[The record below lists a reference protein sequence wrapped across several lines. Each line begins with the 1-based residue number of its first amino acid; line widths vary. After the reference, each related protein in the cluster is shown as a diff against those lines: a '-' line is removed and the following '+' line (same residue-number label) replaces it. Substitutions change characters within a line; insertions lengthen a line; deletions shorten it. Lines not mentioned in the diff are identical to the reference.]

1 MLIEWMPLL
10 SYDKADP
17 QSARFDLWQKALR
30 AGFFGFAVAR
40 ATSTGGWQA
49 AVAGLLLGTL
59 LEGA

>member
-1 MLIEWMPLL
+1 MLIDWMPLL

-17 QSARFDLWQKALR
+17 QSARFDFWQKVLC
-30 AGFFGFAVAR
+30 AGFLGFAVAR

-49 AVAGLLLGTL
+49 AVSGLLLGML